1 MRLES
6 LDLLV
11 PLDLVLLVLPDLRGL
26 AVLPVRLVPLD
37 LRGLPVLV

>member
-11 PLDLVLLVLPDLRGL
+11 PPDLVLLDLPDLRGL
-26 AVLPVRLVPLD
+26 AVLLVRLVPLD
-37 LRGLPVLV
+37 LRVLPVLV